1 MISLI
6 INNNLNALSALS
18 PVKAEDRTPAK
29 PLQPQET
36 SPKVNPAADDA
47 SGLEKTRS
55 QIKIYDMA
63 VKNAQDGISM
73 LRVAEGALSDTSG
86 LLHEIRELTLK
97 AGNDSLNM
105 QERTQIQEEI
115 DTLKEKINHISD
127 DTNFS
132 TKRLLNGN
140 SGALWS
146 TDDSKI
152 KVRVKGGL
160 LMADED
166 GHSLNTEANYRLEIK
181 SDPGVAQVQKSNVM
195 SVTETIIV
203 DGDNDSSI
211 EVYCDKALWEI
222 DQFYDSEGS
231 FLVDKPQ
238 KLTLVQGNGKTA
250 SVTIYGEDTLQDTA
264 SKINDAIALGLGQAV
279 YADDAYQFAV
289 VSEGT
294 EISPEDVF
302 SRSAILDDK
311 GSITGYDIKSTL
323 VIRSAVQGT
332 EGEIHFAGN
341 DDLIQAFGLNT
352 IRDSE
357 DGTFSV
363 SVYDAQTG
371 EAVVSDMKVTGHELG
386 GIIHPNIDVDF
397 DPMAGTVAQWNE
409 DEKQYLMT
417 SEGTYTANI
426 HLSGNGL
433 TFQTGNNQ
441 AETFTVQFGDVS
453 SNMLGVDRVNVMTRE
468 FAEKSLSYIDEAI
481 DSVVKQR
488 SQIVSYSNAIERSVA
503 NIMVSSEK
511 PDRIT
516 DGDYAKLSMRYIEF
530 QILSR
535 AENAVTTQA
544 NQQPEAIFNLLGN
557 S

>member
-1 MISLI
+1 M
-6 INNNLNALSALS
+6 
-18 PVKAEDRTPAK
+18 
-29 PLQPQET
+29 
-36 SPKVNPAADDA
+36 
-47 SGLEKTRS
+47 
-55 QIKIYDMA
+55 
-63 VKNAQDGISM
+63 
-73 LRVAEGALSDTSG
+73 
-86 LLHEIRELTLK
+86 
-97 AGNDSLNM
+97 
-105 QERTQIQEEI
+105 
-115 DTLKEKINHISD
+115 
-127 DTNFS
+127 
-132 TKRLLNGN
+132 
-140 SGALWS
+140 
-146 TDDSKI
+146 
-152 KVRVKGGL
+152 
-160 LMADED
+160 
-166 GHSLNTEANYRLEIK
+166 
-181 SDPGVAQVQKSNVM
+181 
-195 SVTETIIV
+195 
-203 DGDNDSSI
+203 
-211 EVYCDKALWEI
+211 
-222 DQFYDSEGS
+222 
-231 FLVDKPQ
+231 
-238 KLTLVQGNGKTA
+238 
-250 SVTIYGEDTLQDTA
+250 
-264 SKINDAIALGLGQAV
+264 
-279 YADDAYQFAV
+279 
-289 VSEGT
+289 
-294 EISPEDVF
+294 
-302 SRSAILDDK
+302 
-311 GSITGYDIKSTL
+311 
-323 VIRSAVQGT
+323 QGT

-341 DDLIQAFGLNT
+341 DDLIHAFGLNT

-433 TFQTGNNQ
+433 TFQTGKNQ

-468 FAEKSLSYIDEAI
+468 FAEKSLAYIDEAI

-503 NIMVSSEK
+503 NIMVSGEK